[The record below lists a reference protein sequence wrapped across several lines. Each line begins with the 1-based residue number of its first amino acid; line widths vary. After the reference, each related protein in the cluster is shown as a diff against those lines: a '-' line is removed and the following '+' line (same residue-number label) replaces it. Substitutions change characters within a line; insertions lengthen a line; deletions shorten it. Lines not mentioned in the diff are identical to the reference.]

1 MRDGRRGAAL
11 FIVLVFSAFLAGLAA
26 VATRTATSGA
36 RAAAA
41 FADGVR
47 ADELG
52 RGAGAALAY
61 RLATGDAAARRGGAV
76 ALRLPGADVTI
87 DYLSESARVDANLAP
102 VALLAALA
110 GAAGADPAEAEALEA
125 RVTRFRAEAAA
136 RAAPPPVADGGDASP
151 AGGLAALRAAVD
163 ALGPA
168 RKPPPTAQPAAIHDT
183 AEVAQA
189 WGLSDA
195 LARRLLPLLTVSNG
209 TATVDPV
216 LAGRTVVLALV
227 GGDERADDYLQR
239 RHQGFA
245 DKDSALALLPV
256 PSRDFVAF
264 KDVASVRAVARVRL
278 ADRFERRYEMI
289 LAPPPGPAAG
299 TPAPGAGAT
308 PDASPAGQDQGQ
320 AQGQGRRPVPVVVAW
335 RKLP

>member
-26 VATRTATSGA
+26 VATRTGLSGA

-41 FADGVR
+41 FADGIR

-61 RLATGDAAARRGGAV
+61 RLATGDEAARRGGAV

-102 VALLAALA
+102 VPLIVALA
-110 GAAGADPAEAEALEA
+110 SAAGADPGEAGALAA
-125 RVTRFRAEAAA
+125 RVMRFRAEAAA
-136 RAAPPPVADGGDASP
+136 RSAPPASPDDAGAGGVP
-151 AGGLAALRAAVD
+151 AGGLAALRASVD

-168 RKPPPTAQPAAIHDT
+168 RKPPPSAQTAALHDT
-183 AEVAQA
+183 AEVASA
-189 WGLSDA
+189 WGLPDA

-227 GGDERADDYLQR
+227 GGDERADDYLR
-239 RHQGFA
+239 RRRQGFV

-264 KDVASVRAVARVRL
+264 KDVPAVRAVARVRL

-289 LAPPPGPAAG
+289 LAPPPEA
-299 TPAPGAGAT
+299 APGAG
-308 PDASPAGQDQGQ
+308 PAG
-320 AQGQGRRPVPVVVAW
+320 AAPAPAAAPPRQGRKPVPVVVAW